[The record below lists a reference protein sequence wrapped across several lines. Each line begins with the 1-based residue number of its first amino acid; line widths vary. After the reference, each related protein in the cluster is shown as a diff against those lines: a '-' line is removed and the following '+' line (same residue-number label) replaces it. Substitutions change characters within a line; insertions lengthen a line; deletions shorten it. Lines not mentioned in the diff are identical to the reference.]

1 MSSFLYA
8 FAGIGLAVIGL
19 LGMLLVSHL
28 VRKVL
33 ALNVMGAG
41 VLMLFVSLAYAPPG
55 PDASAG
61 LADPVPHALVL
72 TGLVVAVSATAL
84 ALTLVV
90 SYHQQS
96 GRTSLPEDTPV

>member
-1 MSSFLYA
+1 MSSFIYE
-8 FAGIGLAVIGL
+8 FAGIGLVVIGL

-33 ALNVMGAG
+33 ALNVMCAG
-41 VLMLFVSLAYAPPG
+41 VLMLFVSLAHPPPA
-55 PDASAG
+55 PDANPG

-72 TGLVVAVSATAL
+72 TGLVVAVSTTAL

-90 SYHQQS
+90 SYYQQS
-96 GRTSLPEDTPV
+96 GRTSLPEDTPA